1 MVADDSTATRVVLQ
15 VPDGVG
21 SPPGPPPAT
30 GRYQVRVG
38 GDLAPLSLAAYV
50 DPASGPVLPNSP
62 SINLTG
68 EGFVAGAT
76 EVLVGTIPVPASQI
90 TVGAGGA
97 SLTFPTPA
105 GESGSVAP
113 ISVLVQG
120 IESDPALWV
129 TL

>member
-1 MVADDSTATRVVLQ
+1 V
-15 VPDGVG
+15 
-21 SPPGPPPAT
+21 
-30 GRYQVRVG
+30 
-38 GDLAPLSLAAYV
+38 PLSVAAYV
-50 DPASGPVLPNSP
+50 DPAGGPVLPNSP
-62 SINLTG
+62 SVSLTG

-76 EVLVGTIPVPASQI
+76 EVRVGGISVQA

-105 GESGSVAP
+105 GPSGTVAP